1 MSAEASQP
9 NQQLL
14 IKHAPEHMLI
24 CSSHRD
30 KSAHNI
36 LRPLL
41 ARLEFSMSAS
51 STAADE
57 DARELVEESKRVATE
72 LRREHGV
79 ALRLI
84 VGVRAAAYLECIHP
98 KALKALRTVV
108 FDFETKYDMNFAE
121 VQRVAKPLDSNV
133 TVNISLALSLFSAV
147 VAILFVVAKK

>member
-1 MSAEASQP
+1 
-9 NQQLL
+9 
-14 IKHAPEHMLI
+14 
-24 CSSHRD
+24 
-30 KSAHNI
+30 
-36 LRPLL
+36 
-41 ARLEFSMSAS
+41 MSAS